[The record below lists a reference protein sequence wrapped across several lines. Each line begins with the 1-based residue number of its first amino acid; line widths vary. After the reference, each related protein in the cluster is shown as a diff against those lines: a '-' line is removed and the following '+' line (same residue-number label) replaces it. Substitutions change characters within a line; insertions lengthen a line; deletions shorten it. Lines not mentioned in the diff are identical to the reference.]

1 MVRLSRY
8 LQILYVPGLTFPAI
22 IHEIAMIY
30 FLLPAYNEE
39 SALPLVLETISG
51 LEFPGEQWHVVVV
64 DDGSSDG
71 TPALL
76 AEWAEKIPM
85 TVLTHSPNKGL
96 GRAMRT
102 GLTHLAGIIKPDDAV
117 IALDADNTQNPEL
130 SLKMRKKQLA
140 NDLDIVIAS
149 RYHRDENESGKEV
162 GLAWHRKVLSRGAG
176 IILDAAFRVKG
187 AKDYSCGFRLY
198 SGRILLRAGDVYG
211 EKLVEEPNFV
221 CMAEILVK
229 LDHIGAKID
238 EVSMVLR
245 YDLKGGASKMRV
257 VGTVLRYFRMIWR
270 YKVLGELR
278 KYQYKG

>member
-1 MVRLSRY
+1 
-8 LQILYVPGLTFPAI
+8 
-22 IHEIAMIY
+22 MIY

-51 LEFPGEQWHVVVV
+51 LNFPGENWHVVAV

-71 TPALL
+71 TPDILKK
-76 AEWAEKIPM
+76 WAEKIPM
-85 TVLTHSPNKGL
+85 TVLTHSPNMGL

-102 GLTHLAGIIKPDDAV
+102 GLTHLTEIVKLDDAV
-117 IALDADNTQNPEL
+117 VALDADNTQDPKL
-130 SLKMRKKQLA
+130 SLKMREKQLA
-140 NDLDIVIAS
+140 KDLDIVIAS
-149 RYHRDENESGKEV
+149 RYHRDEHESGKEV
-162 GLAWHRKVLSRGAG
+162 GLAFHRKVLSRGVG
-176 IILDAAFRVKG
+176 IILDMAFRVKG

-198 SGRILLRAGDVYG
+198 SGRILLRAKGIYGDR
-211 EKLVEEPNFV
+211 LVEEANFV

-245 YDLKGGASKMRV
+245 YDLKGSASKMKVIR
-257 VGTVLRYFRMIWR
+257 TILRYFRMIWR

-278 KYQYKG
+278 QYKYAR